1 VTDYPYAVFEVYVN
15 GENLYQAHGD
25 DDLGCIL
32 SHIGSDTGPYWE
44 TADPEDNRRFI
55 TIEIEAHE

>member
-1 VTDYPYAVFEVYVN
+1 MKTDYPEAIFEVYVN

-25 DDLGCIL
+25 DHLGMIL
-32 SHIGSDTGPYWE
+32 AEIGKDISAYYTEGRY
-44 TADPEDNRRFI
+44 I